1 MILSN
6 YYEVKQVH
14 LIGIYLGPT
23 KYFDIHILVSTS
35 LGLGLERI
43 PKKKKKTRFF
53 FFSVTTH
60 DRMFKP
66 LFFASYGK
74 LKSKV

>member
-43 PKKKKKTRFF
+43 PKKNSF